1 MQPKISVIVPVY
13 KAEEYLHRC
22 VDSILAQSFTDFELI
37 LVNDGS
43 PDNSGAICDE
53 YAQKDNRVKVIH
65 KENGGV
71 ASARQCGID
80 NATGEYTIHAD
91 PDDWVEPTMLDELYN
106 KAVEENADMVV
117 CDYYQYKQN
126 KDYYVSQAPR
136 SLEAKDLLRQYLAQ
150 ELHGSLCNK
159 LIKKEIYSKYEITL
173 PKDIIRWEDLFV
185 VCSILTNTIKVTY
198 LAKAFYHYDQTIN
211 PNSIVRKTTMKGMK
225 SQILFVDH
233 FMNILPENEF
243 RDELYIIKA
252 STKEL
257 AYSCGLLKEKEIIE
271 LYGEINT
278 EYIKSAKI
286 KNIFNYSF
294 ALFLNGKLSYKNS
307 KRLLAVL
314 NFICKI
320 RNRIVNIIKK

>member
-13 KAEEYLHRC
+13 KAEKYLHRC
-22 VDSILAQSFTDFELI
+22 VGSLLAQTFADFEII
-37 LVNDGS
+37 LVDDGS
-43 PDNSGAICDE
+43 PDCSGVICDE
-53 YAQKDNRVKVIH
+53 YAAKDNRIKVIH

-91 PDDWVEPTMLDELYN
+91 PDDWVEPTMLEELYN

-117 CDYYQYKQN
+117 CDYYRYNKN

-136 SLEAKDLLRQYLAQ
+136 SLEAKDLLRQYLGQ
-150 ELHGSLCNK
+150 KLHGALWNK
-159 LIKKEIYSKYEITL
+159 LIKKEIYSTYNITL

-211 PNSIVRKTTMKGMK
+211 PNSIVRKTTMKGMN
-225 SQILFVDH
+225 SQILFVEH

-243 RDELYIIKA
+243 RDELYIIKE

-257 AYSCGLLKEKEIIE
+257 AYNCGLLKETEIIE
-271 LYGEINT
+271 LYSEINA

-286 KNIFNYSF
+286 SNVFKYSF
-294 ALFLNGKLSYKNS
+294 SLFLRGRISYKNS
-307 KRLLAVL
+307 KRLLAIL